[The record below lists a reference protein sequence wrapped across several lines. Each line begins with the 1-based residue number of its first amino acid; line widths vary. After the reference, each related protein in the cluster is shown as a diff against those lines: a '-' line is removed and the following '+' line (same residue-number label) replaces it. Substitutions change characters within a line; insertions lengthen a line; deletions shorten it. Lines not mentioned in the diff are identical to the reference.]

1 MNYYRRTLENEIT
14 RAAKGFPSVL
24 LTGPRRSGKTTL
36 LRHLYP
42 DHQYILL
49 EDPDVLARAGADP
62 RAFLDSLSLPVILD
76 EIQNLPEL
84 FPYIRSRIDADPAK
98 KGLWFLTGSQ
108 EAPLMRG
115 VSESMAGRA
124 AVFSLLPLSAEE
136 SPLVSP
142 FLGGFPE
149 VLAAPEVADI
159 WFRSYVLTYLERDVR
174 AITAIRDLVTF
185 RRFIGL
191 LATRC
196 GQMLNKTDLAAPLGV
211 SVPTLSQWLGI
222 LEITGQIIL
231 VAPWYEN
238 YGKRLVKTPKLYFTD
253 CGLAASLLGIRDEA
267 ALAQSPFRGAL
278 FESLV
283 ASEILKYRLGR
294 GLERGLYYFRDRQ
307 GLEVDFMVDIGN
319 RRLVLI
325 EAKATRTPMPDD
337 ARPIARLL
345 PSLPDSVRARAFVVC
360 DEAAS
365 APVPLHPHVRSVN
378 WRGLHKALADEQ
390 TGNTA

>member
-1 MNYYRRTLENEIT
+1 MHYYQRILESEIT
-14 RAAKGFPSVL
+14 RAAKGFPAVL

-42 DHQYILL
+42 DHQYVLL

-62 RAFLDSLSLPVILD
+62 RAFLDALALPVILD

-84 FPYIRSRIDADPAK
+84 FPYIRSRIDADPTQ
-98 KGLWFLTGSQ
+98 KGRWFLTGSQ

-115 VSESMAGRA
+115 ASESMAGRA
-124 AVFSLLPLSAEE
+124 AVFSLLPLSFEE

-142 FLGGFPE
+142 LLGGFPE
-149 VLAAPEVADI
+149 ALAAPELADI

-174 AITAIRDLVTF
+174 TIAAIRNLVTF
-185 RRFIGL
+185 RRFLGL

-211 SVPTLSQWLGI
+211 SVPTLGQWLSI

-238 YGKRLVKTPKLYFTD
+238 FGKRLVKTPKLYFTD
-253 CGLAASLLGIRDEA
+253 CGLAASLLGIRDEET
-267 ALAQSPFRGAL
+267 LAQSPFRGAL

-307 GLEVDFMVDIGN
+307 GLEVDFMVDNGN
-319 RRLVLI
+319 RNLLLI
-325 EAKATRTPMPDD
+325 EAKATQTPMPDD
-337 ARPIARLL
+337 ARPIARLW
-345 PSLPDSVRARAFVVC
+345 PSLPASIRARAFVVC
-360 DEAAS
+360 DGPANVP
-365 APVPLHPHVRSVN
+365 APLSPQVRYVS
-378 WRGLHKALADEQ
+378 WRGLHTALAD
-390 TGNTA
+390 NVD

>member
-1 MNYYRRTLENEIT
+1 MKYFRRTLESEIT
-14 RAAKGFPSVL
+14 RAAKGFPAVL

-36 LRHLYP
+36 LRHLYS
-42 DHQYILL
+42 DHQYVLL

-62 RAFLDSLSLPVILD
+62 RAFLDGLSLPVILD

-84 FPYIRSRIDADPAK
+84 FPYIRSRIDADPTQN
-98 KGLWFLTGSQ
+98 GLWILAGSQ

-149 VLAAPEVADI
+149 ALAAPEVADI

-174 AITAIRDLVTF
+174 AIAAIRDLVTF

-238 YGKRLVKTPKLYFTD
+238 YGKRVVKTPKLYFTD

-267 ALAQSPFRGAL
+267 SLAQSPFRGAL

-307 GLEVDFMVDIGN
+307 GLEVDFIVDNGN

-325 EAKATRTPMPDD
+325 EAKATQTPMPDD

-345 PSLPDSVRARAFVVC
+345 PSLPASVHARALVVC
-360 DEAAS
+360 DEAAP
-365 APVPLHPHVRSVN
+365 APVPLGPHVRPVS
-378 WRGLHKALADEQ
+378 WRRLHKALADDQ
-390 TGNTA
+390 T

>member
-1 MNYYRRTLENEIT
+1 MKYFRRTLENEIT
-14 RAAKGFPSVL
+14 RAGKGFPSIL

-42 DHQYILL
+42 EHQYVLL

-62 RAFLDSLSLPVILD
+62 RAFLDALCLPVILG

-142 FLGGFPE
+142 LLGGFPE
-149 VLAAPEVADI
+149 ALAAPEVADI

-174 AITAIRDLVTF
+174 AIAAIRDLVTF

-267 ALAQSPFRGAL
+267 MLAQSPFRGAL

-307 GLEVDFMVDIGN
+307 GLEVDFMVDNGN

-325 EAKATRTPMPDD
+325 EAKATQTPMPHD
-337 ARPIARLL
+337 ARPIERLL
-345 PSLPDSVRARAFVVC
+345 PSLPDSVRTRAFVVC
-360 DEAAS
+360 DAAAP
-365 APVPLHPHVRSVN
+365 APVPLRPHVRSLN
-378 WRGLHKALADEQ
+378 WRGLHTVLADEQ
-390 TGNTA
+390 TGGTT